1 MAEGTEREQDPSK
14 FAPKHPLASL
24 VLSEWKL
31 CKGQGK
37 KKKFKKS
44 VIHELRLMLEHGT
57 KPAAGMTEHRP
68 SRAPVQLPARRDG
81 R

>member
-1 MAEGTEREQDPSK
+1 MSRIPVNLLQNTLWHLLFCLNGNYAKAR
-14 FAPKHPLASL
+14 
-24 VLSEWKL
+24 
-31 CKGQGK
+31 GK

>member
-1 MAEGTEREQDPSK
+1 MEIMQRPGE
-14 FAPKHPLASL
+14 
-24 VLSEWKL
+24 
-31 CKGQGK
+31 K
-37 KKKFKKS
+37 KKKNIKKS

-57 KPAAGMTEHRP
+57 KPAAGMAEHRP